1 MIRLSL
7 HLIKPIKMKK
17 LFVLF
22 AAATLFVGVQACKQ
36 KEEAATEE
44 ATEVTTEVVADSTA
58 VVDSAAVVAPAADSA
73 AVAK

>member
-1 MIRLSL
+1 
-7 HLIKPIKMKK
+7 MKK

-58 VVDSAAVVAPAADSA
+58 VVDSTAVAAPADSA
-73 AVAK
+73 VAK

>member
-1 MIRLSL
+1 
-7 HLIKPIKMKK
+7 MKK

-22 AAATLFVGVQACKQ
+22 AAATLFQRVQACKQ

-58 VVDSAAVVAPAADSA
+58 VVDSAAVVAPADS

>member
-1 MIRLSL
+1 M
-7 HLIKPIKMKK
+7 HLIKPNKMKK

-58 VVDSAAVVAPAADSA
+58 VVDSAAVVAPADS

>member
-1 MIRLSL
+1 
-7 HLIKPIKMKK
+7 MKK

-22 AAATLFVGVQACKQ
+22 AAATLFVGIQACKQ

-58 VVDSAAVVAPAADSA
+58 VVDSAAVVAPADS

>member
-1 MIRLSL
+1 
-7 HLIKPIKMKK
+7 MKK

-44 ATEVTTEVVADSTA
+44 ATEVTTEVVADST
-58 VVDSAAVVAPAADSA
+58 VVDSTAVVAPADSV
-73 AVAK
+73 VAK

>member
-1 MIRLSL
+1 MLYICTQL
-7 HLIKPIKMKK
+7 KQPTMKK

-44 ATEVTTEVVADSTA
+44 TTEVTTEVTTDSVVAPVTVDSTTV
-58 VVDSAAVVAPAADSA
+58 VVDST
-73 AVAK
+73 KH